1 MAEASRSGAGSTE
14 GPIKWDPRLANQPLR
29 QTTLGGGLMGTT
41 GRRILLIGM
50 VLVVLVVIGNALNRG
65 DDPAGSP
72 TTDPEASSTIA
83 AVREAE
89 TNAGVAGVQI
99 EVNGEAVTLYG
110 TVATT
115 EDLTVAEAVA
125 RSVVGLDME
134 IDNQLV
140 AENAVDSVAGAPGAA
155 GSEDIILQ
163 NRLSTLLARDPIIF
177 ESASAEIAA
186 GSIPSLDILA
196 AELAAIP
203 DVAVL
208 VAGHTDS
215 DGEEDANLAL
225 SQARAE
231 AVLSYLV
238 TTGIDANRLTAQGF
252 GEASPI
258 ADNVSQE
265 GKALNRRIEI
275 LVQT

>member
-1 MAEASRSGAGSTE
+1 
-14 GPIKWDPRLANQPLR
+14 
-29 QTTLGGGLMGTT
+29 MGTN
-41 GRRILLIGM
+41 GRRIVLIGT
-50 VLVVLVVIGNALNRG
+50 VLVLLVVVGNVLNRG
-65 DDPAGSP
+65 DDPSGSP
-72 TTDPEASSTIA
+72 TTDPLASNTIA

-99 EVNGEAVTLYG
+99 EVNGDIVTLYG

-140 AENAVDSVAGAPGAA
+140 AENAVDTEAGVPGAA
-155 GSEDIILQ
+155 TSEDITLQ
-163 NRLSTLLARDPIIF
+163 NRLSTLLVRNPIIF
-177 ESASAEIAA
+177 GSASAEIAA
-186 GSIPSLDILA
+186 ESIPSLDVLA
-196 AELAAIP
+196 TELAAIP

-208 VAGHTDS
+208 IAGHTDS

-231 AVLSYLV
+231 AVLGHLV
-238 TTGIDANRLTAQGF
+238 TAGIDAGRLTAQGF
-252 GEASPI
+252 GEALPI

-265 GKALNRRIEI
+265 GKAVNRRIEI